1 MDNQQQ
7 NRKLKF
13 TGKTIK
19 PEHYFEIIEK
29 YENGESLMQ
38 LSNQLGYNI
47 ATIRYFLINNDITIR
62 NVKESVKKFQKECNI
77 IIDSFLDENIVGWI
91 LGDGGMRIMKNS
103 INPFFNYTDKKEDHI
118 LYISSILTKYGIKNN
133 INFNSNNSCYQL
145 QSETRPEFHKYYDL
159 FYGYEGLNE
168 NNQKRKILPNIT
180 LTPIILKNWF
190 IGDGSSVKQN
200 GTNNHKGQISCKYK
214 NDFIID
220 QLNKIHE
227 DISVYSYKTA
237 TGTTCYTYHF
247 SNKNFIKFLEY
258 IGECPIESYKYK
270 WITRC
275 STTIIETSELSDE
288 GIV

>member
-91 LGDGGMRIMKNS
+91 LGDGGMRIIKNS

>member
-19 PEHYFEIIEK
+19 SDDYYEIIHK
-29 YENGESLMQ
+29 YEAGESLMQ
-38 LSNQLGYNI
+38 LSNQYGYNI
-47 ATIRYFLINNDITIR
+47 ATIRYFLIKNDITIR
-62 NVKESVKKFQKECNI
+62 NVKESVEKFHKESNI
-77 IIDSFLDENIVGWI
+77 IIDSFLDENLIGWI
-91 LGDGGMRIMKNS
+91 LGDGGMRIMKNA
-103 INPFFNYTDKKEDHI
+103 INPFFTYTDKKEDHI
-118 LYISSILTKYGIKNN
+118 LYISSILSKYNIKHN

-190 IGDGSSVKQN
+190 IGDGSSVKQSSSY
-200 GTNNHKGQISCKYK
+200 NHKGQISCKYK
-214 NDFIID
+214 NDFIIN
-220 QLNKIHE
+220 QLNKLYE

-237 TGTTCYTYHF
+237 AGTTCYTYYF

-270 WITRC
+270 
-275 STTIIETSELSDE
+275 
-288 GIV
+288 